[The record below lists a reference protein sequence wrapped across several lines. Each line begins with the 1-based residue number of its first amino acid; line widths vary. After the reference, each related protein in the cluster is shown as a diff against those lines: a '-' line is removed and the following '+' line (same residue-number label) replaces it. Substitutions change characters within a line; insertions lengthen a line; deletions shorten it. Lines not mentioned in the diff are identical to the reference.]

1 MKKRTIIALILFVL
15 LTTITTQLNLS
26 ISKFNLNK
34 IVIENNSLLEKE
46 DIKKS
51 LASIYGKN
59 LIFLDVSQIK
69 NVLIDNSY
77 IESFNIKK
85 SYPNTLK
92 IKIFEKKPLVI
103 LINKK
108 SKFYLSEK
116 FNLIEFKKFQNYN
129 NLPYVYG
136 NKEKFKEF
144 YINLKKIDFPIEII
158 KKYTLYELNRWDLET
173 IDKKIIKL
181 PKLNYIDSLENY
193 LNLRDKNNFKKYTV
207 FDYRIKNQLI
217 LK

>member
-92 IKIFEKKPLVI
+92 IK
-103 LINKK
+103 
-108 SKFYLSEK
+108 Y
-116 FNLIEFKKFQNYN
+116 
-129 NLPYVYG
+129 
-136 NKEKFKEF
+136 
-144 YINLKKIDFPIEII
+144 LKK
-158 KKYTLYELNRWDLET
+158 NH
-173 IDKKIIKL
+173 
-181 PKLNYIDSLENY
+181 
-193 LNLRDKNNFKKYTV
+193 
-207 FDYRIKNQLI
+207 
-217 LK
+217 

>member
-1 MKKRTIIALILFVL
+1 MTNLSLVPEIAQYKGLTFENLVEKILLDASINRWKRTIIALILFVL

-158 KKYTLYELNRWDLET
+158 KKYTLYELNRW
-173 IDKKIIKL
+173 I
-181 PKLNYIDSLENY
+181 
-193 LNLRDKNNFKKYTV
+193 
-207 FDYRIKNQLI
+207 
-217 LK
+217 